1 MASLTGQS
9 IASSY
14 EQLLSL
20 PDGGGNTT
28 TLVAVTDGDAG
39 TTFAMQLSTTT
50 VCIDNPTADSSTQ
63 GGILRLQ
70 SDDGALMQSGSRL
83 GVIEFAGAEDSS
95 STITVGARIE
105 SVTDAAWSATE
116 NGADMVFYTTDG
128 NASQSEVMRL
138 TADNLVGIG
147 TSSPSGAL
155 TVQNG
160 SIALVIGADVNGTTL
175 SDNTRKYL
183 RFGMPHYHTAEEPI
197 TFITGDSDGTDNIVA
212 IGGMSTTTNAA
223 TQLRFYT
230 AANDAT
236 TTGTERMRIDSSG
249 NVGIGTTPDANTPL
263 HIKHATYGRMR
274 LESTGTDTYA
284 ICYYKNDAVEWY
296 TGINGSDQF
305 AIYDNT
311 NSANRLI
318 LDTNSR
324 ISLSNNDGN
333 TSNTVFGYKAFTNNG
348 TVLGNVGADY
358 NTVVGDLAM
367 GVGVTTTAEYNTAL
381 GYATLE
387 DLTTGDNNVAVGAGA
402 CRQLTEVLN
411 NVAISTNALYT
422 ATTQDECIAIGRDAL
437 YALNDDAADGSIGI
451 GHFALKALTT
461 GTGNLAIG
469 YLALQGHTTG
479 HRNIAI
485 GYGTMRD
492 TDHHAD
498 VQGSID
504 NTFIGFQSGGGE
516 WQTNDSNYNV
526 GIGNY
531 VMDADG
537 MNGALYNTAVGMS
550 ALSSLTSGA
559 RNIAVG
565 SNAGLGLADSTDCTF
580 IGYQAGEDVDSSGS
594 VPHGCT
600 YVGSYSGKNLDD
612 GTHNTAVGFNAMIGT
627 TGGSTC
633 NLNVGIGKDALESI
647 RTGDQNVVIGA
658 DAGDGTVDVDD
669 TVIIGYGAG
678 SGVMTD
684 AADGTV
690 AIGASALAGL
700 TSGAGN
706 VAVGFEALKV
716 EDDGDKA
723 TAVGYQALVAQT
735 GTTGTTA
742 NTAVG
747 FQAGDSITT
756 GIENTIVGA
765 FSDTSAVGGNNQT
778 VIGSGV
784 TGQANNS
791 VTLGNTSVTA
801 VYMAS
806 DSGATVHCG
815 QIDVENTAVTMIADT
830 DYIGIYNNNTVTA
843 GDSDTGNNIHGV
855 RNNLNFNDT
864 GESYADLTGIH
875 NYVVSTET
883 ADEESNTIYGIRNTA
898 QILGTHSDVANIYG
912 ALNKVDMDGGTVDAN
927 VYGIYNLIDIDG
939 GTLSDRIQGDYL
951 DINTTQTPAA
961 GIRARQIS
969 LGGAGVH
976 TSTDMFWYLYDTQN
990 GDVVAQVTALAG
1002 VATFDSGDFS
1012 GAPDYAEYFESKS
1025 GSAIAIGSTVK
1036 LDGDKIVACSDGDT
1050 PIGVIRPKSSSAV
1063 VANCATTRYQGKYL
1077 KTDYDEIILEDY
1089 KIKEWS
1095 EEITFE
1101 EYIKRSK
1108 DETGGVL
1115 GGTVKDSKVE
1125 GVDEAPDTY
1134 FRKHSY
1140 HSDRIP
1146 EGITIA
1152 DDAVELTPSHQ
1163 RKKLN
1168 PDYDSSKIYKNRK
1181 ERDEWCLVGLL
1192 GQIPITKGQPTG
1204 SWIKMKDVSDTV
1216 EMYFVK

>member
-236 TTGTERMRIDSSG
+236 TTGTERMRID
-249 NVGIGTTPDANTPL
+249 A
-263 HIKHATYGRMR
+263 
-274 LESTGTDTYA
+274 
-284 ICYYKNDAVEWY
+284 
-296 TGINGSDQF
+296 
-305 AIYDNT
+305 
-311 NSANRLI
+311 
-318 LDTNSR
+318 NSR
-324 ISLSNNDGN
+324 ISLSNNDNSNTGN
-333 TSNTVFGYKAFTNNG
+333 TIFGKSAFNAGSDNGSDYNTIFGEEAAGGESVSGATQNTMVGYRAGYSLTSGDSNTV
-348 TVLGNVGADY
+348 
-358 NTVVGDLAM
+358 M
-367 GVGVTTTAEYNTAL
+367 GRQAG
-381 GYATLE
+381 LE
-387 DLTTGDNNVAVGAGA
+387 I
-402 CRQLTEVLN
+402 E
-411 NVAISTNALYT
+411 
-422 ATTQDECIAIGRDAL
+422 
-437 YALNDDAADGSIGI
+437 
-451 GHFALKALTT
+451 
-461 GTGNLAIG
+461 
-469 YLALQGHTTG
+469 TG
-479 HRNIAI
+479 HN
-485 GYGTMRD
+485 
-492 TDHHAD
+492 
-498 VQGSID
+498 
-504 NTFIGFQSGGGE
+504 NTFIGMNAGAQTVTGG
-516 WQTNDSNYNV
+516 YMV
-526 GIGNY
+526 GIGDSALY
-531 VMDADG
+531 AVATADADG
-537 MNGALYNTAVGMS
+537 S
-550 ALSSLTSGA
+550 
-559 RNIAVG
+559 
-565 SNAGLGLADSTDCTF
+565 
-580 IGYQAGEDVDSSGS
+580 
-594 VPHGCT
+594 
-600 YVGSYSGKNLDD
+600 
-612 GTHNTAVGFNAMIGT
+612 
-627 TGGSTC
+627 
-633 NLNVGIGKDALESI
+633 
-647 RTGDQNVVIGA
+647 
-658 DAGDGTVDVDD
+658 
-669 TVIIGYGAG
+669 
-678 SGVMTD
+678 
-684 AADGTV
+684 V
-690 AIGASALAGL
+690 AIGTSALNAL
-700 TSGAGN
+700 TEGAGN

-791 VTLGNTSVTA
+791 VTLGNTSVNA

-976 TSTDMFWYLYDTQN
+976 ASTDMFWYLYDTQN